1 MRIVRALFVLLGFLA
16 FLVAAAALAAEVA
29 SFVESGTLLA
39 KPLGQV
45 WRELDK
51 DSLLLLQPAV
61 ERYLTPWLWQRVLF
75 PLLLQ
80 PPIAAAGAFA
90 ALGFVL
96 LLIARLFRRRP

>member
-1 MRIVRALFVLLGFLA
+1 MRIVRAFFVFLA
-16 FLVAAAALAAEVA
+16 LLAFIVAAMALAAECTG
-29 SFVESGTLLA
+29 FVSSGELFA
-39 KPLGQV
+39 KPLGQL

-61 ERYLTPWLWQRVLF
+61 ERHLSPWLWQRILF

-90 ALGFVL
+90 ALAFL
-96 LLIARLFRRRP
+96 LLVVAGLFRRRR

>member
-1 MRIVRALFVLLGFLA
+1 MRIVRALFAVLALLA
-16 FLVAAAALAAEVA
+16 FLVAAAALAAEIA
-29 SFVESGTLLA
+29 SFLGSGRLLA
-39 KPLGQV
+39 KPLGQI

-90 ALGFVL
+90 ALGLAL
-96 LLIARLFRRRP
+96 LLIARAFRRRR

>member
-1 MRIVRALFVLLGFLA
+1 MPLLRALFVLLAFAAFFLCA
-16 FLVAAAALAAEVA
+16 VALAAEVVGLA
-29 SFVESGTLLA
+29 DTGKAFA
-39 KPLGQV
+39 KPLGQI
-45 WRELDK
+45 WREQDK

-61 ERYLTPWLWQRVLF
+61 ERYIHPWLWEKAMF

-96 LLIARLFRRRP
+96 MLVARLFRRRR